1 MTPAALATRTSRTA
15 PTTDPASG
23 RRAALLPGLALAL
36 LAAGAALVVSRV
48 LPGMSALLVAILLGT
63 LLANTV
69 GVPRRAEAGT
79 VVAGKR
85 LLRLGI
91 VVLGLQLS
99 AGDILGLGAGV
110 IAVVVSV
117 VTLGILGTLWIG
129 KLLGIPF
136 MRRLLI
142 ACGFSICGA
151 AAVAAVDGVVEADEE
166 DAAAAIA
173 LVVVFGTLMIPLA
186 PLLGTLVGFDTHQRG
201 LLAGGSI
208 HEVAQVVAAGGIIG
222 GSALSVAVLVKLAR
236 VLMLAPVIAVI
247 GWRQRAAGSSV
258 GGKRPPIVPLFVA
271 GFLAAVAMRST
282 VVLPAGVLHV
292 ASTAQTV
299 LLAAAMFALGCG
311 VRVAVLRRLGGRPV
325 VLAALSTVLVAA
337 VATAGVWLATA

>member
-1 MTPAALATRTSRTA
+1 MTPPAPALDTPRTA
-15 PTTDPASG
+15 ETTTPGA
-23 RRAALLPGLALAL
+23 RRTELLPGLALAL
-36 LAAGAALVVSRV
+36 LAAGVALVASRV

-63 LLANTV
+63 VLANTV
-69 GVPRRAEAGT
+69 GVPRSAEAGT
-79 VVAGKR
+79 LVAGKR

-91 VVLGLQLS
+91 VLLGLQLS
-99 AGDILGLGAGV
+99 ASDILGLGAGV
-110 IAVVVSV
+110 IAVVVGV

-136 MRRLLI
+136 LRRLLI

-186 PLLGTLVGFDTHQRG
+186 PLLGALVGFDTHQRG

-247 GWRQRAAGSSV
+247 GWRQRAVGSSV
-258 GGKRPPIVPLFVA
+258 GGKRPPLVPLFVT
-271 GFLAAVAMRST
+271 GFLAAVAVRST
-282 VVLPAGVLHV
+282 GVLPAGVLGV
-292 ASTAQTV
+292 AATTQTV

-337 VATAGVWLATA
+337 VATAGVWLVTA